1 MPTNKRYFFLRCVI
15 MQEMWILTGPIEIQ
29 KENWG

>member
-1 MPTNKRYFFLRCVI
+1 MKILFPRCVI
-15 MQEMWILTGPIEIQ
+15 MQEIEILTSPIEIQ